1 MAYIISHLEESYMSE
16 HKYLQKFILV
26 FIQIQ
31 FKHKIYPGFF
41 VFEFLDFFFSLCCT
55 IYFLET
61 EQDSSLGKYI
71 DLEITRVFKGLVS
84 MAHKIPARF
93 NF

>member
-31 FKHKIYPGFF
+31 FKHKIYPVFF

-71 DLEITRVFKGLVS
+71 DLEITRDFKGLVS